1 MVAVRVCTTVQKHVD
16 VLQAVCVEM
25 EVVYKSLLVSL
36 RSLANA
42 QMLS

>member
-42 QMLS
+42 QTLS